1 MELELSSSFLLLS
14 FPPYFLL
21 LCYPIFYTFVS
32 SFGPSTSIHVTLSSS
47 LPTFVSAHPFQK
59 FYPTKKEAFFLRTFL
74 SLVLKN
80 FLIQKRREREFYGYN
95 WKKGEEKISSF
106 LERKT
111 KHGIQSTCKFIKW
124 MLSFIITIYRLFFF
138 LIKNFSGKIFSN
150 KKFQFRRLKDYGIL
164 YLFRFKNH
172 CVFLNHGKF
181 ELGNFSIKH
190 LVEND

>member
-21 LCYPIFYTFVS
+21 LCYPILYTFVS

-95 WKKGEEKISSF
+95 
-106 LERKT
+106 
-111 KHGIQSTCKFIKW
+111 
-124 MLSFIITIYRLFFF
+124 
-138 LIKNFSGKIFSN
+138 
-150 KKFQFRRLKDYGIL
+150 
-164 YLFRFKNH
+164 LFRLPIGRNYYG
-172 CVFLNHGKF
+172 FLF
-181 ELGNFSIKH
+181 RDIEEQCIDSPELAQRRSHFDVLTSILLINSPSLKRSIER
-190 LVEND
+190 LGLTR

>member
-21 LCYPIFYTFVS
+21 LCYPILYTFVS

-172 CVFLNHGKF
+172 CFFKSWKIWIIGKF
-181 ELGNFSIKH
+181 FN
-190 LVEND
+190 

>member
-21 LCYPIFYTFVS
+21 LCYPILYTFVS

-95 WKKGEEKISSF
+95 
-106 LERKT
+106 
-111 KHGIQSTCKFIKW
+111 
-124 MLSFIITIYRLFFF
+124 
-138 LIKNFSGKIFSN
+138 
-150 KKFQFRRLKDYGIL
+150 FQF
-164 YLFRFKNH
+164 YLRVCH
-172 CVFLNHGKF
+172 VGQDGCFLRG
-181 ELGNFSIKH
+181 FSQCTIFTFLH
-190 LVEND
+190 LS